1 MTIRIVVAEDHQL
14 VRAGITAI
22 IGNIP
27 DVEVVGEAN
36 DGAEA
41 IKMVAELNPDI
52 LLLDLVMPTLS
63 GLEALTRINE
73 AQPHVRVIVL
83 SMHSDEEHVLRALK
97 LGAVGYMLK
106 DVAHDELP
114 QAIKA
119 VSQKGAWLSAAIS
132 KTVIS
137 SYLEESGCATS
148 PVMLTSRQNQ
158 VLRMIAEGYSTKD
171 ISYTLNLSTKT
182 IDTYRAQIMEK
193 LDIHSIPGLVR
204 YAIRQGITPL

>member
-22 IGNIP
+22 LGNIP
-27 DVEVVGEAN
+27 DVEVVGEAS

-41 IKMVAELNPDI
+41 IKLVSELDPDI
-52 LLLDLVMPTLS
+52 LLLDLVMPTMS

-73 AQPHVRVIVL
+73 MRPYVRVIVL
-83 SMHSDEEHVLRALK
+83 SMYGDEEHVLRALQ

-106 DVAHDELP
+106 DVAHEELA
-114 QAIKA
+114 QAIRA

-137 SYLEESGCATS
+137 SYLEESGCATA

-158 VLRMIAEGYSTKD
+158 VLRLIAEGHSTKE
-171 ISYTLNLSTKT
+171 ISHMLNLSSKT
-182 IDTYRAQIMEK
+182 IDTYRAQIMDK
-193 LDIHSIPGLVR
+193 LDIHSIPCLVR
-204 YAIRQGITPL
+204 YAIRQGIIPL